1 MTTRF
6 AAFSPPAAGRARALA
21 SPPAWAVVATAGA
34 LALVPLGVHDA
45 FFLNAMIT
53 VFLFG
58 TVAQAWN
65 LIGGYAGQISFGH
78 AVFFGLG
85 AYTAAVLLKEAGVS
99 PWLGMW
105 AGAGIATLVS
115 LAIGYPT
122 FRLRRH
128 FFALATLALGEI
140 VRILFLNWPF
150 VGAAV
155 GYYLPLEYRNRPGY
169 LMWDAKTP
177 YFLASLT
184 LFAIVTLTVAL
195 LDRRRVGVYLRAIN
209 QDEDA
214 AAMLGLPTRRYKLYA
229 MGLSAA
235 FTALAGTLYA
245 LYVLYIDPYNVM
257 PGRLS
262 LLAVV
267 IALIGGRATVTGPV
281 LGAFFIV
288 LLNEYTRSWLG
299 GGGRGV
305 DFILFGALVML
316 VSIREPGGLVGWLV
330 RAGTRAQVAADGG
343 PVSSSPPPATDSG
356 PAPSSLP
363 PAADSATT
371 PSPPPPA
378 ADADMPSAHAGGTAS
393 APQGDAPPVAPT
405 TGADASPAAPA
416 AARGAP
422 VVLRIARLS
431 KRFGGV
437 QAVRNVSLEVFRGEI
452 CGLIGPNGAGKSTL
466 FDCVT
471 GVIRP
476 DAGAVYLED
485 VLLTGREPHRVAWA
499 GVARTFQAIR
509 IFPELTAWENLRC
522 AQEHRAES
530 LWTASTRPDP
540 PEVPR
545 RAGALLE
552 QFGLWPL
559 RDLPAGAL
567 SYGQQKLLSLAM
579 AVLRQPRLV
588 LLDEP
593 AAGVNPVLVEAI
605 ARHIRRLNATG
616 ITFLVIEHNMDL
628 IMNLAH
634 RVVFM
639 AGGEI
644 VAVGPPEAIQADETV
659 RELYYGR

>member
-1 MTTRF
+1 MT
-6 AAFSPPAAGRARALA
+6 AGPAAAAPGPAGTAARALT
-21 SPPAWAVVATAGA
+21 SPPAWAVAAAAAA
-34 LALVPLGVHDA
+34 LALVPLGVRDA
-45 FFLNAMIT
+45 FFLNALIT

-65 LIGGYAGQISFGH
+65 IIGGYAGQISFGH

-85 AYTAAVLLKEAGVS
+85 AYAAAVLLKEVGLS
-99 PWLGMW
+99 PWLGMG
-105 AGAGIATLVS
+105 AGAGIAVLVS

-140 VRILFLNWPF
+140 VRILFLNWSF

-155 GYYLPLEYRNRPGY
+155 GFYLPLEYRNRPGY
-169 LMWDAKTP
+169 LMWDSKVP
-177 YFLASLT
+177 YYLVSLALFGSAT
-184 LFAIVTLTVAL
+184 LLVAL
-195 LDRRRVGVYLRAIN
+195 LDRRRAGVYLRAIN

-214 AAMLGLPTRRYKLYA
+214 AAMLGLAARRYKLYA
-229 MGLSAA
+229 MALSAA
-235 FTALAGTLYA
+235 LTSLAGTIYA

-267 IALIGGRATVTGPV
+267 MALIGGRATVTGPV

-299 GGGRGV
+299 GGGRGA

-330 RAGTRAQVAADGG
+330 RAGARTQPAAIPD
-343 PVSSSPPPATDSG
+343 PDPPPATPQNAAPVPSPVTPPDATSSPVRAVAPHPAARSAL
-356 PAPSSLP
+356 PAPVLLRV
-363 PAADSATT
+363 
-371 PSPPPPA
+371 
-378 ADADMPSAHAGGTAS
+378 AH
-393 APQGDAPPVAPT
+393 
-405 TGADASPAAPA
+405 
-416 AARGAP
+416 
-422 VVLRIARLS
+422 LS

-437 QAVRNVSLEVFRGEI
+437 QAVRDVSFDVYRGEI

-466 FDCVT
+466 FDCIT
-471 GVIRP
+471 GFTRP
-476 DAGAVYLED
+476 DAGAVHLD
-485 VLLTGREPHRVAWA
+485 GMLLSGREPYQAAWA
-499 GVARTFQAIR
+499 GLARTFQAMR
-509 IFPELTAWENLRC
+509 IFPELSAWENLMC
-522 AQEHRAES
+522 AQEHRGEG
-530 LWTASTRPDP
+530 LWTASVRTDP
-540 PEVPR
+540 PEVR
-545 RAGALLE
+545 RRGCELLQ

-567 SYGQQKLLSLAM
+567 SFGQQKLLSIAM
-579 AVLRQPRLV
+579 AVLRKPRLV

-593 AAGVNPVLVEAI
+593 AAGVNPVLVDAI
-605 ARHIRRLNATG
+605 AQHLRRLNDAGLTL
-616 ITFLVIEHNMDL
+616 LVIEHNMDL
-628 IMNLAH
+628 IMHLAH

-644 VAVGPPEAIQADETV
+644 VAIGPPEAIQRDETV

>member
-1 MTTRF
+1 MTTQP
-6 AAFSPPAAGRARALA
+6 AAWPPPAAGSARALA
-21 SPPAWAVVATAGA
+21 NPPAWAVLAVGAA
-34 LALVPLGVHDA
+34 LALVPPGVRDA

-85 AYTAAVLLKEAGVS
+85 AYTAAVLLKEVGLS

-105 AGAGIATLVS
+105 VGAGIATLVS

-140 VRILFLNWPF
+140 VRILFLNWPL

-169 LMWDAKTP
+169 LMWDAKAP
-177 YFLASLT
+177 YYLASLA
-184 LFAIVTLTVAL
+184 LFAAVTLTVGL

-330 RAGTRAQVAADGG
+330 RAGARAQ
-343 PVSSSPPPATDSG
+343 
-356 PAPSSLP
+356 
-363 PAADSATT
+363 PAADSEAAL
-371 PSPPPPA
+371 SPPA
-378 ADADMPSAHAGGTAS
+378 ADMPSAHASPARPGDAHTAHPDATPA
-393 APQGDAPPVAPT
+393 APTADADAPPAIPAVP
-405 TGADASPAAPA
+405 SAAPVVPSA
-416 AARGAP
+416 TS
-422 VVLRIARLS
+422 VVLRIAGLS

-437 QAVRNVSLEVFRGEI
+437 QAVRDVSLEIFRGEI

-471 GVIRP
+471 GFTRP
-476 DAGAVYLED
+476 DAGAVYLAE
-485 VLLTGREPHRVAWA
+485 VPLTGREPHRVAWA
-499 GVARTFQAIR
+499 GVARTFQTIR
-509 IFPELTAWENLRC
+509 IFPELTTWENMLC

-530 LWTASTRPDP
+530 LWTASTRPTP
-540 PEVPR
+540 PQVQQ
-545 RAGALLE
+545 RARGLLE

-579 AVLRQPRLV
+579 AVLRAPRLV

-593 AAGVNPVLVEAI
+593 AAGVNPVLVDAI
-605 ARHIRRLNATG
+605 ARHIRRLNAAG

-628 IMNLAH
+628 IMHLAH

-644 VAVGPPEAIQADETV
+644 VAVGPPEAIQANATV

>member
-1 MTTRF
+1 MTTRP
-6 AAFSPPAAGRARALA
+6 AAFSPPAAGRARTLA
-21 SPPAWAVVATAGA
+21 SPPAWAVVAAAGA
-34 LALVPLGVHDA
+34 LALVPLGVRDT

-85 AYTAAVLLKEAGVS
+85 AYTAAVLLKEMGLS

-169 LMWDAKTP
+169 LMWDAKAP

-195 LDRRRVGVYLRAIN
+195 LDHRRVGVYLRAIN

-214 AAMLGLPTRRYKLYA
+214 AAMLGVPTRRYKLYA

-330 RAGTRAQVAADGG
+330 RAGTRTQATVEGG
-343 PVSSSPPPATDSG
+343 MAPSPP
-356 PAPSSLP
+356 L
-363 PAADSATT
+363 PAADSGSA

-378 ADADMPSAHAGGTAS
+378 VDADVPPAYPQDTAS
-393 APQGDAPPVAPT
+393 ASPGAAPT
-405 TGADASPAAPA
+405 AGADASPAAPA
-416 AARGAP
+416 VARAAP

-437 QAVRNVSLEVFRGEI
+437 QAVRDVSLEVFRGEI

-471 GVIRP
+471 GVVRP

-540 PEVPR
+540 PEVQR
-545 RAGALLE
+545 RASALLE

-639 AGGEI
+639 AGGGI

>member
-1 MTTRF
+1 MTAR
-6 AAFSPPAAGRARALA
+6 PAVALSAGARALA
-21 SPPAWAVVATAGA
+21 SPPAWAIAAAGA
-34 LALVPLGVHDA
+34 VLALVPLGVRDA
-45 FFLNAMIT
+45 FFLNALIT

-85 AYTAAVLLKEAGVS
+85 AYMAAVLLKEVGLS
-99 PWLGMW
+99 PWVGMG
-105 AGAGIATLVS
+105 AGAGIAALVS

-169 LMWDAKTP
+169 LMWDDKVP
-177 YFLASLT
+177 YYVVSLALFVGAT
-184 LFAIVTLTVAL
+184 LVVAL
-195 LDRRRVGVYLRAIN
+195 LDRRRAGVYLRAIN

-235 FTALAGTLYA
+235 LTALAGTVYA
-245 LYVLYIDPYNVM
+245 FYVLYIDPYNVM
-257 PGRLS
+257 AGRLS

-299 GGGRGV
+299 GGGRGA

-330 RAGTRAQVAADGG
+330 RAGARAAPAVASDTGAAQTPSQSAAAGAHGPPAPREPDAADR
-343 PVSSSPPPATDSG
+343 P
-356 PAPSSLP
+356 
-363 PAADSATT
+363 
-371 PSPPPPA
+371 
-378 ADADMPSAHAGGTAS
+378 GTAHP
-393 APQGDAPPVAPT
+393 AAPT
-405 TGADASPAAPA
+405 TAPA
-416 AARGAP
+416 PPPVPRAGAP

-437 QAVRNVSLEVFRGEI
+437 QAVRDVSLEVYRGEI

-471 GVIRP
+471 GFTRP
-476 DAGAVYLED
+476 DAGSVHLD
-485 VLLTGREPHRVAWA
+485 GVPLTGRDPHATAWA
-499 GVARTFQAIR
+499 GLARTFQAMR
-509 IFPELTAWENLRC
+509 LFPELTTWENLMC
-522 AQEHRAES
+522 AQEHRGEG
-530 LWTASTRPDP
+530 LWAASTRPDP
-540 PEVPR
+540 PEVR
-545 RAGALLE
+545 RRGRDLLE

-567 SYGQQKLLSLAM
+567 SYGQQKLLSIAM
-579 AVLRQPRLV
+579 AVLREPRLV

-593 AAGVNPVLVEAI
+593 AAGVNPVLVETI
-605 ARHIRRLNATG
+605 ARHIRRLNDAG

-628 IMNLAH
+628 IMTLAH

-644 VAVGPPEAIQADETV
+644 VAAGPPEVIQRDATV